1 MDPSTTTP
9 EGKLGDGPIGYLE
22 AAATTAI
29 MARMMDRG
37 NGIKNG

>member
-9 EGKLGDGPIGYLE
+9 ESELGDGPTGYLE
-22 AAATTAI
+22 ASTTTATMVR
-29 MARMMDRG
+29 MAVRG